1 MLKNDFPFTLGLA
14 TCDSAFFCVGGGG
27 GGERGKISSSN
38 RYRFIGGRHNFRLK
52 AVFQGVELA
61 I

>member
-1 MLKNDFPFTLGLA
+1 MTFLSPWAWQPVIQL
-14 TCDSAFFCVGGGG
+14 FFVGGGGG